1 MPFTFGGDADASNPG
16 DTQAVQC
23 MTIKGDVPITFEWML
38 NGRRIANNENK
49 ITITKVSPRISTLS
63 IESIS
68 RSHHGEFKC
77 IASNAAG
84 QSEQSAEL
92 FVNGKPTSAVPYAST
107 TMILLFL
114 HFR

>member
-1 MPFTFGGDADASNPG
+1 MPFTFGGDSEASNPG
-16 DTQAVQC
+16 DTQAIQC
-23 MTIKGDVPITFEWML
+23 ITTKGDVPITFEWLL

-49 ITITKVSPRISTLS
+49 ISITKVSPRISTLI

-84 QSEQSAEL
+84 QSEQSTEL
-92 FVNGKPTSAVPYAST
+92 FVNGKIKMPIS
-107 TMILLFL
+107 
-114 HFR
+114 